1 MPAAQT
7 PLSPRKL
14 LRWSRQSIAGIGG
27 PFYLIV
33 VLALVTNVM
42 TQYNA
47 QLIAN
52 FIGQAQR
59 EITRTEPVAEAPA
72 EATSGAQS
80 TAPEGTPADRA
91 RSFRLIDYVLPQD
104 TAWTAVLFAVTA
116 LIVIALSFANRVG
129 TVWINTLMLQKL
141 QLRLHDKLIRLGPS
155 YHAKHDQGENTA
167 VIMQYTA
174 GAQPMLRDV
183 LSFPFV
189 RGVSLV
195 TAIIFLFYNLSELR
209 GQDDLIYAL
218 LAVLLI
224 VLPVGGWWLSSKL
237 RGAYGEVRERLAAVN
252 NTLVDSLTAPQEV
265 QLMNAAPRR
274 SNAFGARLKDL
285 AGAQLNAV
293 VQGEKANQFQA
304 AVPTILQVG
313 LILWAVFFVGGDAV
327 QAVVGIYL
335 FVPRVVQPI
344 QDMIQFYGSLN
355 TAWPNIEKIGLI
367 LEEPLEVEDKGKK
380 SARDI
385 SEHDLALSNLT
396 YRPTPERTVLNRLN
410 IAFPPDKVTALVG
423 RSGSGKT
430 TILRLVSRL
439 FDPQDGTVTIGGT
452 DIRDI
457 RLDEL
462 RSMIATV
469 SQFPLFV
476 EADVRENLRL
486 AVPDATDAAMEAACR
501 AADLWPALERIS
513 PADPLG
519 APVPRMAGKSG
530 LAGGER
536 RRLAIAR
543 ALLAEPR
550 ILLLDEPST
559 GIDAVS
565 VGKIVETIRNAKRG
579 RTVLLVDH
587 DMDLVGAL
595 SDQICCLEDGQFTD
609 IGTPQELAVRPSLF
623 AKLAQAKKAY
633 ADTAEFEVHGSVPV
647 RPAEVAGRSKG
658 GPPGG
663 AAGSAKAGM
672 AAPPSGQPRAA
683 GQAKAAG
690 QPKGA

>member
-1 MPAAQT
+1 VKGPIAPNVAQSR
-7 PLSPRKL
+7 LSPLKL
-14 LRWSRQSIAGIGG
+14 FRWARTAIRGITV
-27 PFYLIV
+27 PFYLITL
-33 VLALVTNVM
+33 LALVTNVM

-59 EITRTEPVAEAPA
+59 EETVAEPATPTTELAAGGQAAGAKGAPG
-72 EATSGAQS
+72 SG
-80 TAPEGTPADRA
+80 
-91 RSFRLIDYVLPQD
+91 FLDYVLPQD
-104 TAWTAVLFAVTA
+104 TTWTAILFAVTA
-116 LIVIALSFANRVG
+116 MIVIALSFANRVG

-155 YHAKHDQGENTA
+155 YHARHDMGENSA

-189 RGVSLV
+189 RGLSLV

-209 GQDDLIYAL
+209 GQDDVLYAL

-224 VLPVGGWWLSSKL
+224 VLPVGGWWLSSRL
-237 RGAYGEVRERLAAVN
+237 RGAYGEVRERLAVVN

-274 SNAFGARLKDL
+274 STAFGARLKDL
-285 AGAQLNAV
+285 AAAQLQAV
-293 VQGEKANQFQA
+293 IQSEKANQFQA
-304 AVPTILQVG
+304 AVPTVLQVG
-313 LILWAVFFVGGDAV
+313 LILWAVFVVGGDAV

-367 LEEPLEVEDKGKK
+367 LEEPFEVEDKGRKA
-380 SARDI
+380 ARDLAG
-385 SEHDLALSNLT
+385 HDLALKDLT
-396 YRPTPERTVLNRLN
+396 YRPTPERTVLDRVS
-410 IAFPPDKVTALVG
+410 ISFPPDKVTALVG

-439 FDPQDGTVTIGGT
+439 FDPQEGHVTIGGV
-452 DIRDI
+452 DVRDVK
-457 RLDEL
+457 LDEL

-486 AVPDATDAAMEAACR
+486 GVPNATDSAMETACR

-513 PADPLG
+513 PSDPLG
-519 APVPRMAGKSG
+519 TPVPRMAGKSG

-565 VGKIVETIRNAKRG
+565 VGKIVEAIRSAKIG

-587 DMDLVGAL
+587 DMDLVAAL
-595 SDQICCLEDGQFTD
+595 SDQICCLEDGRFTD
-609 IGTPQELAVRPSLF
+609 IGSPSELAARPSLF
-623 AKLAQAKKAY
+623 SKLAQAKKAY
-633 ADTAEFEVHGSVPV
+633 ADTVEFEVHGSVPV
-647 RPAEVAGRSKG
+647 RPAKVAGR
-658 GPPGG
+658 
-663 AAGSAKAGM
+663 
-672 AAPPSGQPRAA
+672 
-683 GQAKAAG
+683 
-690 QPKGA
+690 PKGT

>member
-1 MPAAQT
+1 VKGSIAPPAAQSA
-7 PLSPRKL
+7 LSPLKL
-14 LRWSRQSIAGIGG
+14 FRWARAAIRGITA
-27 PFYLIV
+27 PFYLV
-33 VLALVTNVM
+33 VLLALVTNVM

-59 EITRTEPVAEAPA
+59 EATTEEAVPALEKADASANGPV
-72 EATSGAQS
+72 G
-80 TAPEGTPADRA
+80 
-91 RSFRLIDYVLPQD
+91 FLDYVLPSD
-104 TAWTAVLFAVTA
+104 TRWTAVLFAVTA
-116 LIVIALSFANRVG
+116 ILVIALSFANRVG

-155 YHAKHDQGENTA
+155 YHARHDMGENSA

-189 RGVSLV
+189 RGVSLA

-209 GQDDLIYAL
+209 SQDDVLYAL

-224 VLPVGGWWLSSKL
+224 VLPVGGWWLSSRL

-252 NTLVDSLTAPQEV
+252 NTLVDSLTAPQEL

-274 SNAFGARLKDL
+274 TGAFAAKLKDL
-285 AGAQLNAV
+285 AAAQLRAV
-293 VQGEKANQFQA
+293 IQGEKANQFQA

-313 LILWAVFFVGGDAV
+313 LILWAVFVVGGDAV

-355 TAWPNIEKIGLI
+355 TAWPNIEKIGSI
-367 LEEPLEVEDKGKK
+367 LEQPFEIEDKGRKT
-380 SARDI
+380 ARDLKG
-385 SEHDLALSNLT
+385 HDLALHDLT
-396 YRPTPERTVLNRLN
+396 YRPTPERTVLDRIS

-430 TILRLVSRL
+430 TIFRLASRL
-439 FDPQDGTVTIGGT
+439 FDPQEGRITVSGV

-457 RLDEL
+457 KLDEL
-462 RSMIATV
+462 RSIIATV

-476 EADVRENLRL
+476 EADIRENLRL
-486 AVPDATDAAMEAACR
+486 AVPSATDAAMEAVCC
-501 AADLWPALERIS
+501 AADLWAALERIS
-513 PADPLG
+513 PTDPLG
-519 APVPRMAGKSG
+519 TPVPRMAGKSG

-543 ALLAEPR
+543 ALLSEPR

-565 VGKIVETIRNAKRG
+565 VAKIVDTIRSAKVG

-587 DMDLVGAL
+587 DVDLVAAL
-595 SDQICCLEDGQFTD
+595 SDQICCLEDGRFTD
-609 IGTPQELAVRPSLF
+609 IGSPAELAGRPSLF
-623 AKLAQAKKAY
+623 LKLSQAKKAY
-633 ADTAEFEVHGSVPV
+633 ADTTEFEVHGSVPV
-647 RPAEVAGRSKG
+647 RPAEVADHSKSVAG
-658 GPPGG
+658 SPKQGMAMPPPG
-663 AAGSAKAGM
+663 
-672 AAPPSGQPRAA
+672 QQRAA
-683 GQAKAAG
+683 GQAKSAG
-690 QPKGA
+690 VAKGA

>member
-1 MPAAQT
+1 MKGPIAPPIAQS
-7 PLSPRKL
+7 PLSPVKL
-14 LRWSRQSIAGIGG
+14 FRWARQAISGIVG
-27 PFYLIV
+27 PFYLITF
-33 VLALVTNVM
+33 LALVTNVM

-59 EITRTEPVAEAPA
+59 EAAAEPRPATAEGFYFIDYILPA
-72 EATSGAQS
+72 ET
-80 TAPEGTPADRA
+80 T
-91 RSFRLIDYVLPQD
+91 
-104 TAWTAVLFAVTA
+104 WTAILFAVTA
-116 LIVIALSFANRVG
+116 FIVIGLSFANRVG

-155 YHAKHDQGENTA
+155 YHARHDLGENTA

-195 TAIIFLFYNLSELR
+195 TALLFLFYNLSELR
-209 GQDDLIYAL
+209 GQDDVIYAL

-224 VLPVGGWWLSSKL
+224 VLPVGGWWLSSRL
-237 RGAYGEVRERLAAVN
+237 RSAYGEVREKLGAVN

-265 QLMNAAPRR
+265 QLMDAAPRR
-274 SNAFGARLKDL
+274 SAAFGAKLKEL
-285 AGAQLNAV
+285 ANAQVRAV
-293 VQGEKANQFQA
+293 IQGEKANQFQA

-313 LILWAVFFVGGDAV
+313 LILWAVFAVGGDAV

-344 QDMIQFYGSLN
+344 QEMIQFYSGIN

-380 SARDI
+380 SAADLAP
-385 SEHDLALSNLT
+385 HDLALHDLT
-396 YRPTPERTVLNRLN
+396 YRPTPERTVLDHVSFT
-410 IAFPPDKVTALVG
+410 FPPSRITALVG

-439 FDPQDGTVTIGGT
+439 FDPHDGRVTIGGV

-457 RLDEL
+457 GLSEL

-486 AVPDATDAAMEAACR
+486 AVPGASDTAMEAACR

-513 PADPLG
+513 PSDPL
-519 APVPRMAGKSG
+519 ATAVPRMAGKSG

-565 VGKIVETIRNAKRG
+565 VGKIVEAIRLATVG

-587 DMDLVGAL
+587 DMELVGAL
-595 SDQICCLEDGQFTD
+595 ADQIVCLEDGRFSD
-609 IGTPQELAVRPSLF
+609 IGTPAELSTRPSLF
-623 AKLAQAKKAY
+623 AKLSQAKKAY
-633 ADTAEFEVHGSVPV
+633 ADTADFEVHGSVPV
-647 RPAEVAGRSKG
+647 RPAEIAGSPRG
-658 GPPGG
+658 APGG
-663 AAGSAKAGM
+663 QKGAMK
-672 AAPPSGQPRAA
+672 APPPSQGRAA
-683 GQAKAAG
+683 GRT
-690 QPKGA
+690 KGA